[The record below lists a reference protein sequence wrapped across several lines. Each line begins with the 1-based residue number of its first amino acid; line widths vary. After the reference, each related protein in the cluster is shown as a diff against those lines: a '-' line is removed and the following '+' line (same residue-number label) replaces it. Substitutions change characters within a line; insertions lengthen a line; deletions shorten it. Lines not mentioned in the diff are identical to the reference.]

1 MQHIFKVS
9 EISLGIKNL
18 LQANFSNIKVMG
30 EIIEQPKAMK
40 HMYFSLKE
48 GDQVLS
54 CVIWSSS
61 IPRLK
66 FRPEQ
71 GVQVVCTGQ
80 ISSFPQT
87 SKYQLIVSDVERH
100 SLGELIRKIEELK
113 KKLREEGLFER
124 ENKPQLPKFPR
135 KLGIATSMGGA
146 VIHDMLN
153 RLRDRYPCEI
163 LVYPIAVQGQTCPQ
177 EAIEALLYLGDRTD
191 IDVIILARGGGSF
204 EDLIGFNNEALVRTV
219 AASKIPVITAIGH
232 ETDTTLVDF
241 ASTLRASTPTAAI
254 ELCTP
259 NRKALLENIYQF
271 DPNSAF
277 ARHLENLKL
286 RMLRY
291 EGEKS
296 ERFLDNLQQK
306 LDFLDINVSSSLD
319 RYFYRQ
325 IPEVFV
331 PKTDSSRIEAVFS
344 SIEAKA
350 NSIFAILELELQ
362 RVSELTEAVSYKKT
376 LERGFCIAVTGKK
389 AVRSAKEA
397 QKAKQFDLGFS
408 DGIVEVQVK
417 KNSMKE

>member
-1 MQHIFKVS
+1 MQQHIFKVS

-18 LQANFSNIKVMG
+18 LQANFGNVKVMG

-40 HMYFSLKE
+40 HMYFSIKE

-54 CVIWSSS
+54 CVVWSSS

-113 KKLREEGLFER
+113 KKLLQEGLFDR
-124 ENKPQLPKFPR
+124 EKKPQLPRFPR
-135 KLGIATSMGGA
+135 KIGIATSMGGA

-153 RLRDRYPCEI
+153 RLKDRYPCEI

-177 EAIEALLYLGDRTD
+177 EAVQALQYLGARDD

-204 EDLIGFNNEALVRTV
+204 EDLIGFNDEALVRTV
-219 AASKIPVITAIGH
+219 AASRIPVITAIGH

-241 ASTLRASTPTAAI
+241 ASTLRAPTPTAAI

-259 NRKALLENIYQF
+259 NRRALLQSLYQF
-271 DPNSAF
+271 DVHSVF
-277 ARHLENLKL
+277 ARNLESLHLRL
-286 RMLRY
+286 LRY
-291 EGEKS
+291 DVSGL
-296 ERFLDNLQQK
+296 ERFLNNLQQK
-306 LDFLDINVSSSLD
+306 LDFLDVTNLLE
-319 RYFYRQ
+319 RYFYKQ
-325 IPEVFV
+325 IPTVL
-331 PKTDSSRIEAVFS
+331 PPRIDASKVEALS
-344 SIEAKA
+344 E
-350 NSIFAILELELQ
+350 SIFRKAESMLSILELNLQ
-362 RVSELTEAVSYKKT
+362 RVFEVTEAVSYKKT
-376 LERGFCIAVTGKK
+376 LDRGFCVAVGKAAIK
-389 AVRSAKEA
+389 SAKA
-397 QKAKQFDLGFS
+397 AKESGKFGLQFS
-408 DGIVEVQVK
+408 DGAVDVEVV
-417 KNSMKE
+417 